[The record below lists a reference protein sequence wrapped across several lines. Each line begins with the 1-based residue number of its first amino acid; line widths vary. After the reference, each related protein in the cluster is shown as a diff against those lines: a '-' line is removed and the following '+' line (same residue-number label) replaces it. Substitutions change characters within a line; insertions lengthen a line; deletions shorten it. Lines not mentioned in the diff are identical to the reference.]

1 MKHSSRRSPFATV
14 AVSLLLMLLA
24 PASRAEMRQYGS
36 FEVHYSVFASSFL
49 QPDIAAAYG
58 IVRAKDRA
66 LVNIAVRRGTRDA
79 ATVSAVLSGTRGD
92 LIRKMPL
99 EFREIRE
106 DQALYYIAEF
116 GFVSGETQY
125 FDIAIQPAG
134 EARPLV
140 LQFNHVLY
148 AD

>member
-1 MKHSSRRSPFATV
+1 MKHRSRRSPFATLATV
-14 AVSLLLMLLA
+14 LLLALLA
-24 PASRAEMRQYGS
+24 TTTRAEMRQYGS
-36 FEVHYSVFASSFL
+36 FEVHYSVFSSSFL
-49 QPDIAAAYG
+49 QPGIAAAYG

-66 LVNIAVRRGTRDA
+66 LVNIAVRRGTGDA

-92 LIRKMPL
+92 LIHKAPL

-106 DQALYYIAEF
+106 EQAVYYIAEF

-140 LQFNHVLY
+140 LQFNHALY